1 MKLIYTVVIMLIVV
15 FVVTFSLENT
25 VPIPLKYYGII
36 NVTAKSYLVI
46 FISFFAGIIIA
57 GLMDVVERFRLARDV
72 KRLNKKIV
80 EMEKKLSENEN
91 LPMMV
96 ETGP

>member
-15 FVVTFSLENT
+15 FVITFSLENT
-25 VPIPLKYYGII
+25 APIPLKYYGFV
-36 NVTAKSYLVI
+36 NVIAKSYLVI

-57 GLMDVVERFRLARDV
+57 GLMDVVVRFRLARTV

-80 EMEKKLSENEN
+80 EMEKKLSESEN
-91 LPMMV
+91 LPMAV
-96 ETGP
+96 ETEP

>member
-46 FISFFAGIIIA
+46 FIAFFAGIIIA
-57 GLMDVVERFRLARDV
+57 GLMDVVVRFRLAGTV
-72 KRLNKKIV
+72 KRLNKKIA
-80 EMEKKLSENEN
+80 ELEKKLSESEN
-91 LPMMV
+91 LPMAA
-96 ETGP
+96 ETEL

>member
-46 FISFFAGIIIA
+46 FISFLQG
-57 GLMDVVERFRLARDV
+57 
-72 KRLNKKIV
+72 
-80 EMEKKLSENEN
+80 
-91 LPMMV
+91 
-96 ETGP
+96 

>member
-25 VPIPLKYYGII
+25 APVPLKYYGFV

-57 GLMDVVERFRLARDV
+57 GLMDVAVRFRLARTV
-72 KRLNKKIV
+72 KRLNKKIA
-80 EMEKKLSENEN
+80 EMEKKLSEGEN
-91 LPMMV
+91 LPMAV
-96 ETGP
+96 ETEP